1 MPFTLDKDAPFPYE
15 DGDWVYVPG
24 VKAAIAGGVE
34 DIPAK
39 VIRGDGSVE
48 DIALKCAGLTADE
61 RLILQ
66 EGCLMNYYAA
76 GYGKD

>member
-1 MPFTLDKDAPFPYE
+1 M
-15 DGDWVYVPG
+15 YVPG